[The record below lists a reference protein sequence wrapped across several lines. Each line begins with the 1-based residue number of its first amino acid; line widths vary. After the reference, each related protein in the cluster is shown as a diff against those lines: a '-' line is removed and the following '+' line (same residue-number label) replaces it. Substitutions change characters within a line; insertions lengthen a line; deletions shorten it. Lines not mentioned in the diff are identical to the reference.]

1 MPRLASES
9 VDDPSLK
16 FALMIRDL
24 NLALSRHGASDLQD
38 LGLSQAQIP
47 VLSVIGDLPGSTG
60 LELAE
65 ATHTTP
71 QAVSQVLCR
80 LVDAGMVRREALG
93 GRAMGHH
100 LTESG
105 AAATREARIR
115 FARLADALLVDLSD
129 DEQAVL
135 LSSLGRVLDATVR
148 LDAHETPVQD
158 GAEDFRR
165 NV

>member
-1 MPRLASES
+1 MSRLASEN
-9 VDDPSLK
+9 VDDPSLR

-24 NLALSRHGASDLQD
+24 NLALSRHGASDLKD

-47 VLSVIGDLPGSTG
+47 VLSAIADLPGSTG

-65 ATHTTP
+65 VTHTTP

-115 FARLADALLVDLSD
+115 FARLADRFLADLPND
-129 DEQAVL
+129 DRAGL
-135 LSSLGRVLDATVR
+135 IASLGRVLDTTVA
-148 LDAHETPVQD
+148 LDGGETPGQAL
-158 GAEDFRR
+158 AESF
-165 NV
+165 